1 MMVETP
7 VDDELPNARLSIRT
21 MLAVMYLKI
30 DIRMSEENV
39 SATMNDMFGITI
51 SEGEVSDILKSLA
64 EAFSDRYEELMKT
77 IQESTYR
84 HMDSTSRR
92 NDGRNENL

>member
-1 MMVETP
+1 M
-7 VDDELPNARLSIRT
+7 DDELPNARLSIRT